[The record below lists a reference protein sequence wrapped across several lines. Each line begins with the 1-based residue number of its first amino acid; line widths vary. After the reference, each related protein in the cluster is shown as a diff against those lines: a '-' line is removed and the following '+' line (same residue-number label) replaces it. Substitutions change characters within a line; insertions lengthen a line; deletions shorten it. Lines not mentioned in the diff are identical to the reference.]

1 MAMAS
6 PKRYLKPI
14 DVFFLGVATVMVV
27 GVLLPA
33 ISTPRPPQ
41 RNASCKNNLRQLGLA
56 AQTFHSHKNHLPGYV
71 RSYGAWRPDQ
81 HSPAGQTPEAVL
93 ASTHAHEKVG
103 TWVVALLPYLD
114 EQPLYERWSLN
125 KFPIAFG
132 TEGPLTEGR
141 AGVGFNSITAP
152 TLSLMQCPAA
162 TDRTTVAGANHYA
175 CNAGMYASLLSP
187 QFERSMSAANG
198 VFNNQFPG
206 LLPNGDAVHLGPE
219 ISLGDFTDGVSHTL
233 LFTENVQALPWH
245 RAGFIDAEDL
255 ILRDGQEPA
264 SYQPTSRYA
273 QGIVWHRESDDP
285 ASGLPPVQPTHR
297 INSTLGGRPLE
308 ELQMTQANAH
318 DLARPSSLHPGG
330 VNITLADGS
339 VRFLSETVDYRVYQ
353 SLLAPDD
360 AQSDAPLDGF
370 EPLESRRGW

>member
-1 MAMAS
+1 MAS
-6 PKRYLKPI
+6 SKRHLKPI
-14 DVFFLGVATVMVV
+14 DIIFLVVATVMVV

-33 ISTPRPPQ
+33 ISTPRRPHWS
-41 RNASCKNNLRQLGLA
+41 ATCKNNLKQFGLA
-56 AQTFHSHKNHLPGYV
+56 AQVFHSARGRLPGYV
-71 RSYGAWRPDQ
+71 QHYGAWRP
-81 HSPAGQTPEAVL
+81 GQDSAATDSHAAEF

-141 AGVGFNSITAP
+141 AGVGFNSITAA

-162 TDRTTVAGANHYA
+162 TDPTTVAGANHYA

-206 LLPNGDAVHLGPE
+206 LLPNGDAAPRGPE
-219 ISLGDFTDGVSHTL
+219 ISLDDFADGVSHTL
-233 LFTENVQALPWH
+233 LFTENLQALPWH

-255 ILRDGQEPA
+255 ILQEGHEHV
-264 SYQPTSRYA
+264 SYEPTSRYA

-285 ASGLPPVQPTHR
+285 ASGLPPVRPIHR
-297 INSTLGGRPLE
+297 INSTLGGRALD
-308 ELQMTQANAH
+308 ELQMTKANAH

-370 EPLESRRGW
+370 EPPESRLGW